1 MKQHSAAEHIARCT
15 GGEKPI
21 AAMRDSG
28 KREEFT
34 TGAVRDTADKKPR
47 PDLISPFFAERLGE
61 WLRLG
66 AEKYTPRNWE
76 KGIQFSRTL
85 ASLERH
91 VMAWKQGDRS
101 EDHLAAVACNTMFL
115 IHYEE
120 MIRRDVLPANLDDMP
135 VYQGL
140 GDGEQEPE

>member
-1 MKQHSAAEHIARCT
+1 MVTEMH
-15 GGEKPI
+15 
-21 AAMRDSG
+21 DSG
-28 KREEFT
+28 KREEFA
-34 TGAVRDTADKKPR
+34 TGAVRDTADEKPR

-76 KGIQFSRTL
+76 QGIQFSRTL

-91 VMAWKQGDRS
+91 VMHWKQGDRS
-101 EDHLAAVACNTMFL
+101 EDHLAAIACNAMFL

-120 MIRRDVLPANLDDMP
+120 MIRRGVLPAELDDMP